1 MVLKYMVS
9 DTDLVKG
16 EVKQPPTENIQPEKK
31 VVSDWRKQTCKPN
44 WSSSS
49 TKRNKKLWFC
59 LLAIGIL
66 GAAAYYI
73 WTADLITP
81 ALELLPNGKLEVT
94 AIVHGEENPSAI
106 VSESVVS
113 EGDVIN
119 GYKVVKIHADK
130 VDFEKNGKTYTR
142 KLYK

>member
-16 EVKQPPTENIQPEKK
+16 ELKQPQTGDKQPEKK
-31 VVSDWRKQTCKPN
+31 VVSDWRMQTCKPK

-49 TKRNKKLWFC
+49 TGKSRKLWFF
-59 LLAIGIL
+59 LMAIGIL
-66 GAAAYYI
+66 GAAAYYC
-73 WTADLITP
+73 WTADLLTP
-81 ALELLPNGKLEVT
+81 ALELLPTGKLEVT

-119 GYKVVKIHADK
+119 GYKVIKIHADK
-130 VDFEKNGKTYTR
+130 VEFEKNGKTYTR
-142 KLYK
+142 KLYE

>member
-16 EVKQPPTENIQPEKK
+16 ELKPPKTEDKQPEKK
-31 VVSDWRKQTCKPN
+31 VVSDWRKQTCSPK
-44 WSSSS
+44 WSAKS
-49 TKRNKKLWFC
+49 TKKSKKLWFC
-59 LLAIGIL
+59 VMAIAIL
-66 GAAAYYI
+66 CIAAYYL
-73 WTADLITP
+73 WTADLITST
-81 ALELLPNGKLEVT
+81 LDLLPTGKLEVT

-119 GYKVVKIHADK
+119 GYKVIKIHEDK
-130 VDFEKNGKTYTR
+130 VEFEKNGKTYTK
-142 KLYK
+142 KLYE